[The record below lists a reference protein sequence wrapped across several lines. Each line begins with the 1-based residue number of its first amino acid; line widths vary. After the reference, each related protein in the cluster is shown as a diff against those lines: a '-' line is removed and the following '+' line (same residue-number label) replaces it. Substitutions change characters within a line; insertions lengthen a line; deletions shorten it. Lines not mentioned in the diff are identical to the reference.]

1 MKDMNRKSW
10 MKISNEDLCTKIIP
24 KHVSSNKRSQN
35 LKKKKY
41 WKELNIILMQ
51 KEKKNYDSNIYNKKL
66 KIEEIYWENI
76 LMKFWKSNS
85 SIILQFLTCIN
96 KW

>member
-1 MKDMNRKSW
+1 
-10 MKISNEDLCTKIIP
+10 
-24 KHVSSNKRSQN
+24 
-35 LKKKKY
+35 
-41 WKELNIILMQ
+41 MQ